1 MATGNI
7 EIKFRASG
15 NTKLK
20 KAIEDLDKV
29 TKDLNKTTRVARKRT
44 TEATKAQK
52 KLREN
57 TQRITAANKGAN
69 KSFLGLGG
77 TLSVVRS
84 RLLLYSFAVGSV
96 VAVMRTLTSTV
107 AATREFE
114 VLETRLKSMTGSSLL
129 AAKAFSTF
137 NEVAAKTP
145 FTLRDITNAGVAL
158 KAFGADAE
166 ETIVPVADLAAF
178 MGVNATE
185 AAQAFGRAFAGGAG
199 AADVLRERGVLALVK
214 SFNGIKD
221 LSKTTLPEFREML
234 VKTMQDPT
242 AGIAGATEQLSQ
254 TFEGSYS
261 NMSDSLTRLSNAFGQ
276 VLAPSIKSV
285 MNNIS
290 DASEV
295 LTEFLT
301 TPDRYKAGAIEFE
314 KRQDKLS
321 KKTLKELKSELK
333 TARAALDDYT
343 GGLASTGDSAEVADG
358 QIISFGG
365 DLNKN
370 NNTLSDGIITL
381 GEVNE
386 QNKELV
392 QTLRG
397 AGFEFNLITDVV
409 NAVSEEYNGNIAI
422 MEVVNEETTKLAG
435 NVSDLE
441 EALRREED
449 RLANL
454 GHFLEEN
461 MEKNSKLAEK
471 TRMYTSAIDGVA
483 NAYMN
488 MRQAS
493 LDSDKQNEL
502 SAANGIRSERR
513 RQREIDKINKK
524 YEEKEKEAHKEAQ
537 RIKRAQTVVNT
548 GVAVMEAL
556 SAEKPGFPGNFIVAS
571 LVAAQGALQL
581 KTIDAAKYEQGGM
594 VGGRR
599 HSQGGTMI
607 EAEKGEYVVSRR
619 GVDAVGIEAL
629 NRINSGGA
637 GGINVS
643 INNPILSKDVVE
655 DDLIPQIK
663 EAIRR
668 GADIGVG

>member
-221 LSKTTLPEFREML
+221 LSKTTLPEFRKML

-454 GHFLEEN
+454 GHFFEEN
-461 MEKNSKLAEK
+461 MENISKLAEK

-483 NAYMN
+483 NAYIA

-524 YEEKEKEAHKEAQ
+524 YEEKQKEANKEAQ

-548 GVAVMEAL
+548 GVSIMEAL

>member
-1 MATGNI
+1 MANGNI
-7 EIKFRASG
+7 EIKFTAKG
-15 NTKLK
+15 NKKLE
-20 KAIEDLDKV
+20 KAILDLDKV
-29 TKDLNKTTRVARKRT
+29 TKNLNKTTRVARKQT
-44 TEATKAQK
+44 TEATKAQS
-52 KLREN
+52 KLRKT
-57 TQRITAANKGAN
+57 TQRVTAANKGAN

-84 RLLLYSFAVGSV
+84 QLLLFSFAAGLVTGI
-96 VAVMRTLTSTV
+96 MRTLTSTV
-107 AATREFE
+107 SATREFE

-221 LSKTTLPEFREML
+221 LSKVTLPEFRRML
-234 VKTMQDPT
+234 VETMKNPT

-261 NMSDSLTRLSNAFGQ
+261 NMSDSLTRLANAFGQ

-321 KKTLKELKSELK
+321 KLTLKQLKDKLEI
-333 TARAALDDYT
+333 ARKELDDYT
-343 GGLASTGDSAEVADG
+343 SSLTSTGESAEVADG

-365 DLNKN
+365 DLAGN
-370 NNTLSDGIITL
+370 NNVLNDGIITI

-392 QTLRG
+392 QTLRD
-397 AGFEFNLITDVV
+397 AGYEFNLITDVV
-409 NAVSEEYNGNIAI
+409 NAVSQEFNDNIAI
-422 MEVVNEETTKLAG
+422 MEVVNEETSKLAG
-435 NVSDLE
+435 NVTDLE

-454 GHFLEEN
+454 GHFFEEN
-461 MEKNSKLAEK
+461 MENISKATEK
-471 TRMYTSAIDGVA
+471 TRMYTNAIDGVA
-483 NAYMN
+483 NAYIN

-493 LDSDKQNEL
+493 IDSDRQNEL
-502 SAANGIRSERR
+502 SAANGIRSERL
-513 RQREIDKINKK
+513 RQREIEKINKK
-524 YEEKEKEAHKEAQ
+524 YEEKQKEANREAQ
-537 RIKRAQTVVNT
+537 SIKRNQTRVNT
-548 GVAVMEAL
+548 AVAVMEAL
-556 SAEKPGFPGNFIVAS
+556 SAEKPGFPGNFLIAS
-571 LVAAQGALQL
+571 LVAAQGRLQV
-581 KTIDAAKYEQGGM
+581 KAIDAAKYEQGGL

-607 EAEKGEYVVSRR
+607 EAERGEYVVSRR

-629 NRINSGGA
+629 NRINAGGA
-637 GGINVS
+637 GGVNVS

>member
-1 MATGNI
+1 MAQGNI
-7 EIKFRASG
+7 EIKFTAVG
-15 NTKLK
+15 NKKLE
-20 KAIEDLDKV
+20 KAILDLDKS
-29 TKDLNKTTRVARKRT
+29 TKKLTKTSKTYEKNVKSVA
-44 TEATKAQK
+44 AAQK
-52 KLREN
+52 KADKVV
-57 TQRITAANKGAN
+57 QRVTDSNKKAN
-69 KSFLGLGG
+69 KSFFGLGG

-84 RLLLYSFAVGSV
+84 RLLLYSFAVASV
-96 VAVMRTLTSTV
+96 TAVMKTLTSTV

-114 VLETRLKSMTGSSLL
+114 VLKTRLKSMTGSVID
-129 AAKAFSTF
+129 AEIAFRRF

-221 LSKTTLPEFREML
+221 LSKTTLPEFRKML
-234 VKTMQDPT
+234 IETMKNPT
-242 AGIAGATEQLSQ
+242 AGIAGATEDLSK

-261 NMSDSLTRLSNAFGQ
+261 NMMDSLTRLADAFGQ
-276 VLAPSIKSV
+276 KLAPR
-285 MNNIS
+285 
-290 DASEV
+290 
-295 LTEFLT
+295 LT
-301 TPDRYKAGAIEFE
+301 TAMNAINRISTALTDFLSIPDTDMEGLIEFRKNVKSLE
-314 KRQDKLS
+314 GV
-321 KKTLKELKSELK
+321 ELK
-333 TARAALDDYT
+333 
-343 GGLASTGDSAEVADG
+343 
-358 QIISFGG
+358 
-365 DLNKN
+365 DLEKM
-370 NNTLSDGIITL
+370 L
-381 GEVNE
+381 EKAKKK
-386 QNKELV
+386 QN
-392 QTLRG
+392 
-397 AGFEFNLITDVV
+397 
-409 NAVSEEYNGNIAI
+409 
-422 MEVVNEETTKLAG
+422 ETTKATLLSNSANENAIKVSKNLVKQEKTVVDATNNEFNILEKLKPERMKYISTIKLNSDVSKVHQQVEENVNKSLAKT
-435 NVSDLE
+435 
-441 EALRREED
+441 AKTTED
-449 RLANL
+449 STKTNKEHEFSIQEINRAIEIEKERLANL
-454 GHFLEEN
+454 GHFFEEN
-461 MEKNSKLAEK
+461 MEKIGKATEK
-471 TRMYTSAIDGVA
+471 IRIYIMAINNVA
-483 NAYMN
+483 NAYMA

-513 RQREIDKINKK
+513 RQREIEKINKK
-524 YEEKEKEAHKEAQ
+524 FEEKQKEINREAQ

-548 GVAVMEAL
+548 GVAIMEAL

-581 KTIDAAKYEQGGM
+581 KTIDAAKYEQGGL

-607 EAEKGEYVVSRR
+607 EAERGEYVVSRR

-629 NRINSGGA
+629 NRINAGGA
-637 GGINVS
+637 GGVNIS

>member
-15 NTKLK
+15 NKKLK

-57 TQRITAANKGAN
+57 TQRITAANKGAG

-77 TLSVVRS
+77 TLSVARS
-84 RLLLYSFAVGSV
+84 QILLFSFAAGLVTT
-96 VAVMRTLTSTV
+96 AVRTLTNTV

-114 VLETRLKSMTGSSLL
+114 VLKTRLESITGS
-129 AAKAFSTF
+129 AIKAEVAFQTF

-199 AADVLRERGVLALVK
+199 AADILRERGVLALVK
-214 SFNGIKD
+214 SFHGVDD
-221 LSKTTLPEFREML
+221 LSKKTLPQFRKML
-234 VKTMQDPT
+234 IETMQDPT
-242 AGIAGATEQLSQ
+242 AGIAGATEKLSQ
-254 TFEGSYS
+254 TFEGAYS
-261 NMSDSLTRLSNAFGQ
+261 NMVDSATRLAAAFGQ
-276 VLAPSIKSV
+276 SLSPTLMRFMRRVTKGTTALREFF
-285 MNNIS
+285 
-290 DASEV
+290 EV
-295 LTEFLT
+295 PDEFA
-301 TPDRYKAGAIEFE
+301 DGQIAYE
-314 KRQDKLS
+314 KRQNKLANI
-321 KKTLKELKSELK
+321 TLKDLEKSLKKAKKELADF
-333 TARAALDDYT
+333 TGTILDT
-343 GGLASTGDSAEVADG
+343 GESTDIADG

-365 DLNKN
+365 DLAGSTNS
-370 NNTLSDGIITL
+370 LADGIITT
-381 GEVNE
+381 GEY
-386 QNKELV
+386 
-392 QTLRG
+392 
-397 AGFEFNLITDVV
+397 TDKTADLAESLKKQGIQLEIVTDFIDDV
-409 NAVSEEYNGNIAI
+409 SKAYSINVSE
-422 MEVVNEETTKLAG
+422 MMVVSDEVVRLAG
-435 NVSDLE
+435 NVTDLE
-441 EALRREED
+441 AAVRKKKEE
-449 RLANL
+449 LANL
-454 GHFLEEN
+454 PHVFIRFRKEIEEA
-461 MEKNSKLAEK
+461 MVSVSI
-471 TRMYTSAIDGVA
+471 YTNAVNGVA
-483 NAYMN
+483 DAYMA
-488 MRQAS
+488 MRKATI
-493 LDSDKQNEL
+493 DSDKQVEI

-513 RQREIDKINKK
+513 RQRELDKINKK
-524 YEEKEKEAHKEAQ
+524 YEEKQKEANKEAQ

-556 SAEKPGFPGNFIVAS
+556 SAEKPGFPGNFLVAA
-571 LVAAQGALQL
+571 LVAAQGHLQL